1 LDEKNL
7 QWIQY
12 VVPRPHPKGH
22 QSVTFYSLE
31 QILAGHHSN
40 GSYEICSKQK
50 HSDKKK
56 KSEAT
61 RELV

>member
-1 LDEKNL
+1 M
-7 QWIQY
+7 
-12 VVPRPHPKGH
+12 VPRPHLKGH

-56 KSEAT
+56 SQKLQG
-61 RELV
+61 ELV